1 MVHVCRKVLDLAR
14 MIYVFYGDKLP
25 GISNTSNSDLGILL
39 FAFADNSA
47 KSGSCEPM
55 EWVTPS
61 VTMVQTILPP
71 ANIAV
76 RANRE

>member
-1 MVHVCRKVLDLAR
+1 
-14 MIYVFYGDKLP
+14 MIYVFYGDKLFLLT
-25 GISNTSNSDLGILL
+25 GHIKYASNSDLGILL

-55 EWVTPS
+55 EGVTPS